1 MAQFTKKA
9 IMETFMELLEEKP
22 LDKITVKDVV
32 ERCDINRGT
41 FYYYYTDIF
50 ELAEDIFETELQQ
63 ITSQHR
69 SYDSWQQAFLE
80 ATQLAQQ
87 SKRQIFHVLH
97 TRNREKL
104 EQDLYRL
111 ADHMMRDFVD
121 LQAQGLS
128 VPEENCAFIARFY
141 SAALV
146 GMTLRWL
153 ADGMKG
159 DPEQDINRMGLLF
172 DGNIRAMLERAA
184 QRTADKTAP

>member
-121 LQAQGLS
+121 LQAQGLPVS
-128 VPEENCAFIARFY
+128 GEDCAFIARF
-141 SAALV
+141 
-146 GMTLRWL
+146 
-153 ADGMKG
+153 
-159 DPEQDINRMGLLF
+159 
-172 DGNIRAMLERAA
+172 
-184 QRTADKTAP
+184 

>member
-1 MAQFTKKA
+1 
-9 IMETFMELLEEKP
+9 MELLEEKP

-128 VPEENCAFIARFY
+128 VPEEDCAFIARFY

-184 QRTADKTAP
+184 QRTADKTAL